1 MKIYKITCIC
11 TFIILLSGCNAFST
25 KTEATK
31 VSSELVKSEP
41 VVEDIT
47 QKEKDT
53 ESKGK
58 GTGTSF
64 PIVIDEEKT
73 APIGESKSYFTYE
86 GDVPFKISLTN
97 TGTESFL
104 YKIQNVDKE
113 TDVAKGVLKSNEGF
127 DHVFEGLPEGAYVI
141 YCVVEEEEPPSDIK
155 LKVNVELLY

>member
-1 MKIYKITCIC
+1 MKNYKITCIC

-31 VSSELVKSEP
+31 VSSEVVKSEP

-53 ESKGK
+53 ES
-58 GTGTSF
+58 
-64 PIVIDEEKT
+64 IVSSRPREIESEI
-73 APIGESKSYFTYE
+73 ASPIGESQTYFTYE
-86 GDVPFKISLTN
+86 GDVPFKISLIN
-97 TGTESFL
+97 TGTESFI
-104 YKIQNVDKE
+104 YKIRNVDKE
-113 TDVAKGVLKSNEGF
+113 TDAAKGVLKSNEDF

-155 LKVNVELLY
+155 LKVKVELLY